1 MEHALSFNSVALL
14 ERFDQAVT
22 PQRQPKEGTIVRP
35 AGFTPNLSSMDVPR
49 EGVAAK
55 KRKRRIIIIAASAL
69 GLILAT
75 IAISR
80 LKPAVP
86 SVDRSTVWIDTV
98 KRGPMVRQVRGL
110 GTLVP
115 EDIRWIAAATEGR
128 VEKIIVWPGTHV
140 EPDTVIFEMSSAEFE
155 QTAHDAE
162 LKATAAEA
170 ELTTLRATL
179 QREVLDQE
187 STTARVHSEYEQAK
201 MERQTN
207 DQLAK
212 NGLIAELDYKTSKVK
227 EAELANRDGIE
238 QKRLAFSR
246 DSIEPQIA
254 AKQAAVDQAK
264 QLAKLKSDQVEALH
278 VKAGMSGVLQQLPVQ
293 IGQRVKVGDNL
304 ARVAD
309 PTKLKAQVKIAETQ
323 AKDIQINQ
331 QAVIDTRNGTVKG
344 HVTRV
349 DPAVE
354 QGTVTV
360 DIAFDEALPKG
371 ARPDLSV
378 DGTIELERLDNVV
391 YVGRPAFGQEN
402 NTVGMFKLVGSSSEA
417 VRTPVKLGKSSVNT
431 IEILDGLQPGDQVIL
446 SDTSAWDAHERIRL
460 N

>member
-1 MEHALSFNSVALL
+1 VI
-14 ERFDQAVT
+14 
-22 PQRQPKEGTIVRP
+22 PQRKTKDETIVRP
-35 AGFTPNLSSMDVPR
+35 GGFTPSLSSMDVPR
-49 EGVAAK
+49 PGVAAK
-55 KRKRRIIIIAASAL
+55 KRKRRIMIIAASAL

-98 KRGPMVRQVRGL
+98 KRGPMIRQVRGL

-115 EDIRWIAAATEGR
+115 EDIRWIPANTEGS
-128 VEKIIVWPGTHV
+128 VEKILIWPGTKV
-140 EPDTVIFEMSSAEFE
+140 EPGDVIL
-155 QTAHDAE
+155 E
-162 LKATAAEA
+162 LTAAEA
-170 ELTTLRATL
+170 ELTTMRATL
-179 QREVLDQE
+179 QRELLEQE
-187 STTARVHSEYEQAK
+187 AKTTAAHSAFLQAE

-212 NGLIAELDYKTSKVK
+212 NGLVADLVYKTSKIK
-227 EAELANRDGIE
+227 EEECLKSDEIEL
-238 QKRLAFSR
+238 KRLAFAR
-246 DSIEPQIA
+246 DSIEPQLA
-254 AKQAAVDQAK
+254 SKQAAVDQAK
-264 QLAKLKSDQVEALH
+264 QLAKLKLDQVQALH

-293 IGQRVKVGDNL
+293 IGQRLKVGDNL

-331 QAVIDTRNGTVKG
+331 SAVIDTRNGTVNG

-360 DIAFDEALPKG
+360 EVAFDEPLPKG

-402 NTVGMFKLVGSSSEA
+402 NTVGMFKLVNGSGEA

-431 IEILDGLQPGDQVIL
+431 IEILSGLQPGDQVIL
-446 SDTSAWDAHERIRL
+446 SDTSAWDSHERIRL

>member
-1 MEHALSFNSVALL
+1 
-14 ERFDQAVT
+14 
-22 PQRQPKEGTIVRP
+22 
-35 AGFTPNLSSMDVPR
+35 MDVPR
-49 EGVAAK
+49 QGVAAK
-55 KRKRRIIIIAASAL
+55 KRKRRILIISASAV
-69 GLILAT
+69 GLLLAT
-75 IAISR
+75 FALSR
-80 LKPAVP
+80 LKPAAP
-86 SVDRSTVWIDTV
+86 SVERSSVWIDTV

-115 EDIRWIAAATEGR
+115 EDIRWIPANTEGSC
-128 VEKIIVWPGTHV
+128 EKILIWPGTKV
-140 EPDTVIFEMSSAEFE
+140 ESGDVILELTSPELEQSAK
-155 QTAHDAE
+155 DAQ
-162 LKATAAEA
+162 LQAKAAEA
-170 ELTTLRATL
+170 ELATMRATL
-179 QREVLDQE
+179 QRELLDQE
-187 STTARVHSEYEQAK
+187 SKTTAAHSAYEQAK

-212 NGLIAELDYKTSKVK
+212 NGLVAELVYKTSKIK
-227 EAELANRDGIE
+227 EEECAKGDEIE

-246 DSIEPQIA
+246 DSIEPQLA
-254 AKQAAVDQAK
+254 SKQAAVDQAN
-264 QLAKLKSDQVEALH
+264 QLAKLKLDQVEALH
-278 VKAGMSGVLQQLPVQ
+278 VKAGMTGVLQQLPVQ

-309 PTKLKAQVKIAETQ
+309 PSKLKAQVKIAETQ
-323 AKDIQINQ
+323 AKDIQPNQ
-331 QAVIDTRNGTVKG
+331 QAVIDTRNGVVKG
-344 HVTRV
+344 HVKRV

-360 DIAFDEALPKG
+360 DVAFDEELPKG

-402 NTVGMFKLVGSSSEA
+402 NTVGMFKLVAGSNNA

-431 IEILDGLQPGDQVIL
+431 IEIISGLNPGDQVIL
-446 SDTSAWDAHERIRL
+446 SDTSAWDSHERIRL

>member
-1 MEHALSFNSVALL
+1 MQWRSSVGHLLSLDPTMV
-14 ERFDQAVT
+14 
-22 PQRQPKEGTIVRP
+22 PQRKPKQETIVRP
-35 AGFTPNLSSMDVPR
+35 AGFTSNLSSMDVPR
-49 EGVAAK
+49 VGIAAK

-115 EDIRWIAAATEGR
+115 EDIRWIPANTEGR
-128 VEKIIVWPGTHV
+128 VEKIMIWPGTHV
-140 EPDTVIFEMSSAEFE
+140 EPDSVILELTSPELE
-155 QTAHDAE
+155 QAAHDAE
-162 LKATAAEA
+162 LQATAAEA

-179 QREVLDQE
+179 QRSLLDQE
-187 STTARVHSEYEQAK
+187 ATTAKAKSDYEQAR
-201 MERQTN
+201 MERETN

-212 NGLIAELDYKTSKVK
+212 NGLIAELQYKTSKVK
-227 EAELANRDGIE
+227 EAELANRNEIE
-238 QKRLAFSR
+238 QKRLKFAH
-246 DSIEPQIA
+246 DSIDPQLA
-254 AKQAAVDQAK
+254 SRQAAVDQAK
-264 QLAKLKSDQVEALH
+264 QLAKLRADQVEALH
-278 VKAGMSGVLQQLPVQ
+278 VRAGMSGVLQQLPVQ

-323 AKDIQINQ
+323 AKDIQIGQ
-331 QAVIDTRNGTVKG
+331 KAVIDTRNGTVNG

-360 DIAFDEALPKG
+360 EVAFDEPLPKG

-402 NTVGMFKLVGSSSEA
+402 NTVGMFKIVSGASEA
-417 VRTPVKLGKSSVNT
+417 VRTPVKLGKGSVNT
-431 IEILDGLQPGDQVIL
+431 IQILDGLQPGDQVIL

>member
-1 MEHALSFNSVALL
+1 
-14 ERFDQAVT
+14 
-22 PQRQPKEGTIVRP
+22 
-35 AGFTPNLSSMDVPR
+35 MDVPR
-49 EGVAAK
+49 AGVAEK
-55 KRKRRIIIIAASAL
+55 KRKRRIIIIAGSAL

-86 SVDRSTVWIDTV
+86 SVERSTVWIDTV

-115 EDIRWIAAATEGR
+115 EDIRWIPANTEGS
-128 VEKIIVWPGTHV
+128 VEKILIWPGTKV
-140 EPDTVIFEMSSAEFE
+140 EPGDVILELTSPELE
-155 QTAHDAE
+155 QSAHDAE
-162 LKATAAEA
+162 LQAKAAEA
-170 ELTTLRATL
+170 ELVTMRATL
-179 QREVLDQE
+179 QRELLDQE
-187 STTARVHSEYEQAK
+187 SKTTAAHSQYEQAK
-201 MERQTN
+201 MERETN

-212 NGLIAELDYKTSKVK
+212 NGLVADLVYKTSKIK
-227 EAELANRDGIE
+227 EGELAKSDEIE
-238 QKRLAFSR
+238 QKRLAFER
-246 DSIEPQIA
+246 DSIEPQLA
-254 AKQAAVDQAK
+254 SKQAAVDQAN
-264 QLAKLKSDQVEALH
+264 QLAKLKLDQVEALH

-293 IGQRVKVGDNL
+293 IGQRLKVGDNL

-309 PTKLKAQVKIAETQ
+309 PSKLKAQVKIAETQ
-323 AKDIQINQ
+323 AKDIQIKQ
-331 QAVIDTRNGTVKG
+331 KAVIDTRNGTVNG

-360 DIAFDEALPKG
+360 DVAFDEPLPKG

-402 NTVGMFKLVGSSSEA
+402 NTVGMFKLLNGTSEA
-417 VRTPVKLGKSSVNT
+417 RRTQVKLGKSSVNT
-431 IEILDGLQPGDQVIL
+431 IEILNGLQPGDQVIL

>member
-1 MEHALSFNSVALL
+1 
-14 ERFDQAVT
+14 
-22 PQRQPKEGTIVRP
+22 
-35 AGFTPNLSSMDVPR
+35 MDVPR

-55 KRKRRIIIIAASAL
+55 KRKRRILIISASAV

-75 IAISR
+75 IALSR
-80 LKPAVP
+80 LKPAAP
-86 SVDRSTVWIDTV
+86 SVDRSSVWIDTV

-115 EDIRWIAAATEGR
+115 EEFRWLPATTDAS
-128 VEKIIVWPGTHV
+128 VEKILIWPGTKV
-140 EPDTVIFEMSSAEFE
+140 DAGDVILELTSPELEQSAHE
-155 QTAHDAE
+155 AE
-162 LKATAAEA
+162 SKAKGAEA
-170 ELTTLRATL
+170 ELATEKATL
-179 QREVLDQE
+179 QRELLDQE
-187 STTARVHSEYEQAK
+187 SKSAVAHSAYEQAK

-212 NGLIAELDYKTSKVK
+212 NGLVAELVYKTSKIK
-227 EAELANRDGIE
+227 EEECQKSDDIE
-238 QKRLAFSR
+238 QKRLTFSH
-246 DSIEPQIA
+246 DSIEPQLA
-254 AKQAAVDQAK
+254 SKQAAVDQAN
-264 QLAKLKSDQVEALH
+264 QLAKLKLDQVEGLH
-278 VKAGMSGVLQQLPVQ
+278 VKAGMSGVLQALPVQ
-293 IGQRVKVGDNL
+293 VGQRVKPGDNL

-309 PTKLKAQVKIAETQ
+309 PSKLKAQVKIAETQ
-323 AKDIQINQ
+323 AKDIQPNQ
-331 QAVIDTRNGTVKG
+331 QAVIDTRNGVVKG
-344 HVTRV
+344 HVKRV

-360 DIAFDEALPKG
+360 DVAFDEELPKG

-402 NTVGMFKLVGSSSEA
+402 NTVGMFKLVAGSNEA

-431 IEILDGLQPGDQVIL
+431 IEILSGLNPGDQVIL
-446 SDTSAWDAHERIRL
+446 SDTSAWDSHERIRL

>member
-1 MEHALSFNSVALL
+1 
-14 ERFDQAVT
+14 
-22 PQRQPKEGTIVRP
+22 
-35 AGFTPNLSSMDVPR
+35 MDVPR

-55 KRKRRIIIIAASAL
+55 KRKRRILIIGASAV

-75 IAISR
+75 FALSR
-80 LKPAVP
+80 LKPAAP
-86 SVDRSTVWIDTV
+86 SVDRSSVWIDTV

-115 EDIRWIAAATEGR
+115 EEIRWIPANTEGS
-128 VEKIIVWPGTHV
+128 VEKILIWPGTKV
-140 EPDTVIFEMSSAEFE
+140 EPGDVILELTSPELEQSAHE
-155 QTAHDAE
+155 AE
-162 LKATAAEA
+162 SKAKAAEA
-170 ELTTLRATL
+170 ELATMRATL
-179 QREVLDQE
+179 QRELLEQE
-187 STTARVHSEYEQAK
+187 SKTAAAHSAYEQSK

-212 NGLIAELDYKTSKVK
+212 NGLVAELVYKTSKIK
-227 EAELANRDGIE
+227 EEELGKGDEIE

-246 DSIEPQIA
+246 DSIEPQLA
-254 AKQAAVDQAK
+254 SKQAAVDQAN
-264 QLAKLKSDQVEALH
+264 QLAKLKLDQVEALH
-278 VKAGMSGVLQQLPVQ
+278 VKAGMAGVLQQLPIQ
-293 IGQRVKVGDNL
+293 IGQRVKIGDNL

-309 PTKLKAQVKIAETQ
+309 PSKLKAQIKIAETQ
-323 AKDIQINQ
+323 AKDIQPNQ
-331 QAVIDTRNGTVKG
+331 QAVIDTRNGVVKG
-344 HVTRV
+344 HVKRV

-360 DIAFDEALPKG
+360 DVAFDEELPKG

-391 YVGRPAFGQEN
+391 FVGRPAFGQEN
-402 NTVGMFKLVGSSSEA
+402 NTVGMFKLVPGSNDA

-431 IEILDGLQPGDQVIL
+431 IEILSGLNPGDQVIL
-446 SDTSAWDAHERIRL
+446 SDTSAWDSHERIRL

>member
-1 MEHALSFNSVALL
+1 MDN
-14 ERFDQAVT
+14 
-22 PQRQPKEGTIVRP
+22 TIVRP
-35 AGFTPNLSSMDVPR
+35 VGFTSSASAMDVPR
-49 EGVAAK
+49 PHIAK
-55 KRKRRIIIIAASAL
+55 QKRKRRIMIIAGSVLAL
-69 GLILAT
+69 IVITFAL
-75 IAISR
+75 SR

-115 EDIRWIAAATEGR
+115 EQIRWIPANTEGR

-140 EPDTVIFEMSSAEFE
+140 EPDTVILELSSPELE
-155 QTAHDAE
+155 QSANDAE
-162 LKATAAEA
+162 SKAKAAEA

-179 QREVLDQE
+179 QRELLDQE
-187 STTARVHSEYEQAK
+187 SITARVHSEYEQAK

-212 NGLIAELDYKTSKVK
+212 NGLVSDLVYKTSQVK
-227 EAELANRDGIE
+227 EAELANRDEIE
-238 QKRLAFSR
+238 NKRLAFSR

-254 AKQAAVDQAK
+254 SKQAAVDQAK
-264 QLAKLKSDQVEALH
+264 QLAALKLDQVNALH
-278 VKAGMSGVLQQLPVQ
+278 VSAGLSGVLQQLPIQ

-323 AKDIQINQ
+323 AKDILIDQK
-331 QAVIDTRNGTVKG
+331 AVIDTRNGVVNG
-344 HVTRV
+344 HVVRV

-360 DIAFDEALPKG
+360 DVAIDGELPKG

-402 NTVGMFKLVGSSSEA
+402 NTVGIFKLVDGSEA
-417 VRTPVKLGKSSVNT
+417 VRTPVKLGRSSVNT
-431 IEILDGLQPGDQVIL
+431 IEILNGLEPGDQVIL
-446 SDTSAWDAHERIRL
+446 SDTSSMDAHERIRL

>member
-1 MEHALSFNSVALL
+1 MQKSEAEAEN
-14 ERFDQAVT
+14 
-22 PQRQPKEGTIVRP
+22 TIVRP
-35 AGFTPNLSSMDVPR
+35 AGFTPSLTSMDVPR
-49 EGVAAK
+49 TGIAAK
-55 KRKRRIIIIAASAL
+55 KRKRRIMIIAGVAV
-69 GLILAT
+69 GLIVAT
-75 IAISR
+75 VAISR

-86 SVDRSTVWIDTV
+86 SVDRSTVWVDTV

-115 EDIRWIAAATEGR
+115 EEIRWIAANTEGR
-128 VEKIIVWPGTHV
+128 VEKIIVRPGARV
-140 EPDTVIFEMSSAEFE
+140 DNDTLILEMSSPELE

-162 LKATAAEA
+162 SKAKAAES

-179 QREVLDQE
+179 QRELLDQE
-187 STTARVHSEYEQAK
+187 ATTARVHSEYEQAK

-212 NGLIAELDYKTSKVK
+212 NGLVAELVYKTSKVK
-227 EAELANRDGIE
+227 EAELGNRDEIE
-238 QKRLAFSR
+238 LKRLSFAR
-246 DSIEPQIA
+246 DSIEPQLA
-254 AKQAAVDQAK
+254 SKQAAVDQAN
-264 QLAKLKSDQVEALH
+264 QLAKLKLDQVEALH
-278 VKAGMSGVLQQLPVQ
+278 VKAGMVGVLQQLPLEV
-293 IGQRVKVGDNL
+293 GQRVKVGDNL

-309 PTKLKAQVKIAETQ
+309 PTKLKAEVKIAETQ

-331 QAVIDTRNGTVKG
+331 SAVIDTRNGTVKG

-349 DPAVE
+349 NPAVE

-360 DIAFDEALPKG
+360 DVAFDEALPKG

-378 DGTIELERLDNVV
+378 DGTIELERLNDVV
-391 YVGRPAFGQEN
+391 FVGRPAFGAEN
-402 NTVGMFKLVGSSSEA
+402 NTVGIFKLVNGGSEA

-431 IEILDGLQPGDQVIL
+431 IEIQGGLQPGDQVIL
-446 SDTSAWDAHERIRL
+446 SDTSAWDSHERIRL

>member
-1 MEHALSFNSVALL
+1 MERSEAKADS
-14 ERFDQAVT
+14 
-22 PQRQPKEGTIVRP
+22 TIVRP
-35 AGFTPNLSSMDVPR
+35 GGFTPSLSAMDIPR
-49 EGVAAK
+49 PNVAAK
-55 KRKRRIIIIAASAL
+55 KRKRRILVISAVVL
-69 GLILAT
+69 GVVLAT
-75 IAISR
+75 FALSR

-115 EDIRWIAAATEGR
+115 EEIRWIPTNTEGR
-128 VEKIIVWPGTHV
+128 VEKIIVRPGAHV
-140 EPDTVIFEMSSAEFE
+140 EPDTLILELTSPELE
-155 QTAHDAE
+155 QAAHDAE
-162 LKATAAEA
+162 LQAKAAEA

-187 STTARVHSEYEQAK
+187 STTAKVHSEYEQAK
-201 MERQTN
+201 MERQTD
-207 DQLAK
+207 DQLAR
-212 NGLIAELDYKTSKVK
+212 NGLVAELTYKTAKVK
-227 EAELANRDGIE
+227 EAELANRDQIE
-238 QKRLAFSR
+238 QKRLAFAH
-246 DSIEPQIA
+246 DSIDPQIA
-254 AKQAAVDQAK
+254 AKQAAVDQAN
-264 QLAKLKSDQVEALH
+264 QLAQLKLNQVAALH
-278 VKAGMSGVLQQLPVQ
+278 VRAGMSGVLQQLPLE

-309 PTKLKAQVKIAETQ
+309 PTKLKAEVKIAETQ

-331 QAVIDTRNGTVKG
+331 KAVIDTRNGVVDG
-344 HVTRV
+344 HVVRV

-354 QGTVTV
+354 QGTVRV
-360 DIAFDEALPKG
+360 DVAIDGALPKG

-378 DGTIELERLDNVV
+378 DGTIELERLNDVI

-402 NTVGMFKLVGSSSEA
+402 NTVGIFKLVGGSSEA

-431 IEILDGLQPGDQVIL
+431 IEILSGLQPGDQVIL